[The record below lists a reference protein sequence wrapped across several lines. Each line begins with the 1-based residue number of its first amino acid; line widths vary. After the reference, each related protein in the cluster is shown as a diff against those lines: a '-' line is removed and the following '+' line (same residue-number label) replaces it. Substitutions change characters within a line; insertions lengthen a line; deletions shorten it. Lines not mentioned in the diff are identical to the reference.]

1 MKGSERVPVP
11 ELEVERFLHWVQSG
25 AQPFIE
31 LQGRQLQPVRTIQ
44 DLDAVISQ
52 AHSRGCKWM
61 LLDGPKPVRQYW
73 ILDPWWEDEPE
84 MTERLQRATQARC
97 VNLRLLYE
105 AIAAATPPATPAAT
119 EHVARD
125 I

>member
-31 LQGRQLQPVRTIQ
+31 LQGRQLQPVRSVR
-44 DLDAVISQ
+44 DLDAVVAQ
-52 AHSRGCKWM
+52 AYNRGCKWM

-97 VNLRLLYE
+97 VRLSDLYS
-105 AIAAATPPATPAAT
+105 AITASEPAAT
-119 EHVARD
+119 ESATKE